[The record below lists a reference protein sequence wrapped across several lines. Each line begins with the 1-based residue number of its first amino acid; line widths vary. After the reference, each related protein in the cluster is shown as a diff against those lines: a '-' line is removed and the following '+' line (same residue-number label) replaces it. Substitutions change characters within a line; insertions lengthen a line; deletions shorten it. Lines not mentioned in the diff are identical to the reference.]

1 MGSLMANNGTGERL
15 PRSEH
20 ELIDRD
26 SVIDFEFEG
35 RQISAYKG
43 DTVGSAVTAVGI
55 DILSRSFKYHRPR
68 GMLCAA
74 GNCPNC
80 LMTVDGIPNVR
91 SCTMQVQ
98 PGMKV
103 KRQNAWPSVDHDY
116 GSLLDRMDRLLPVGF
131 YYKAFHK
138 PKFLW
143 DLIRPIV
150 RRIAGLGRIDIFSD
164 GGPGYSHRNMQ
175 ADVAVI
181 GGGLAGMVAAIE
193 AADAGLDVVLIDD
206 QQVLGGHLLSDTTRY
221 SGIDGLGDGT
231 GQEIAES
238 LRERVQVQKGIHVLS
253 GASAFGY
260 YQDNLVAIRQ
270 GFESIQLRACRVV
283 MATGAFEVPFQ
294 FENNDRPGVMLAS
307 GVLRMARLFGVPP
320 GKRAV
325 IVTDNAAGYSS
336 ALNLLDAGIEIA
348 ALLDLRSGADTS
360 DVGDAVRKA
369 GIEVLAGYRVVS
381 ASGTKRVSRVKV
393 IAPDSSTRVLKCD
406 LICMAG
412 VPQPAN
418 GLLLQQP
425 GVSVEFDEQLRESVP
440 TQLPDNVFTAGDING
455 FHELGIVFGQGVAA
469 GRQVAGVSDDDSSQ
483 LRALESEYRSG
494 LRLLGGSVSGGNAK
508 KEFVCLCED
517 VSTKDIGVAIREGF
531 GDIQT
536 LKRYTT
542 STMGPCQGK
551 MCHKAFVEATAI
563 HTGGSIAATGA
574 TTARPPA
581 QGVPLGA
588 LAGPGHMPLK
598 RTPLDENHRSAGAEM
613 VELGPWLRAHNYG
626 SPQDEAL
633 TVRERVGI
641 IDVSTL
647 GKLDVRGADA
657 GKLLDK
663 VYTHRF
669 SNLREGRIRYG
680 LLCGENGAI
689 MDDGTVTRLSEDH
702 YFVSTTT
709 GNVDA
714 IEDWFNWWLAGTGMD
729 VFVTN
734 VTSSYGAI
742 NVAGPRA
749 REALSK
755 LTDVDLSSDAF
766 GYMRSVGG
774 SVAGVPCIF
783 LRIGFVGEVGWE
795 LHFPSEYA
803 QHLWK
808 ALMEAG
814 AEYGIGP
821 FGLEAQRILRLEKGH
836 IIVSQDTDAV
846 TDPLDAGMRWAVRFD
861 KPDFIGRAGLAAN
874 RERGS
879 ESKLVGFVM
888 RGDLVPEDGQPI
900 VENGGPIGRVTS
912 SRLSPTLKKGFGLG
926 WVPEKLAEEG
936 AEILI
941 RIGDKDWPAVVATE
955 PIYDP
960 EGERLRS

>member
-1 MGSLMANNGTGERL
+1 
-15 PRSEH
+15 
-20 ELIDRD
+20 
-26 SVIDFEFEG
+26 
-35 RQISAYKG
+35 
-43 DTVGSAVTAVGI
+43 
-55 DILSRSFKYHRPR
+55 
-68 GMLCAA
+68 
-74 GNCPNC
+74 
-80 LMTVDGIPNVR
+80 
-91 SCTMQVQ
+91 
-98 PGMKV
+98 
-103 KRQNAWPSVDHDY
+103 
-116 GSLLDRMDRLLPVGF
+116 
-131 YYKAFHK
+131 
-138 PKFLW
+138 
-143 DLIRPIV
+143 
-150 RRIAGLGRIDIFSD
+150 
-164 GGPGYSHRNMQ
+164 
-175 ADVAVI
+175 
-181 GGGLAGMVAAIE
+181 
-193 AADAGLDVVLIDD
+193 
-206 QQVLGGHLLSDTTRY
+206 
-221 SGIDGLGDGT
+221 
-231 GQEIAES
+231 
-238 LRERVQVQKGIHVLS
+238 
-253 GASAFGY
+253 
-260 YQDNLVAIRQ
+260 
-270 GFESIQLRACRVV
+270 
-283 MATGAFEVPFQ
+283 
-294 FENNDRPGVMLAS
+294 
-307 GVLRMARLFGVPP
+307 
-320 GKRAV
+320 
-325 IVTDNAAGYSS
+325 
-336 ALNLLDAGIEIA
+336 
-348 ALLDLRSGADTS
+348 
-360 DVGDAVRKA
+360 
-369 GIEVLAGYRVVS
+369 
-381 ASGTKRVSRVKV
+381 
-393 IAPDSSTRVLKCD
+393 
-406 LICMAG
+406 
-412 VPQPAN
+412 
-418 GLLLQQP
+418 
-425 GVSVEFDEQLRESVP
+425 
-440 TQLPDNVFTAGDING
+440 
-455 FHELGIVFGQGVAA
+455 
-469 GRQVAGVSDDDSSQ
+469 
-483 LRALESEYRSG
+483 
-494 LRLLGGSVSGGNAK
+494 
-508 KEFVCLCED
+508 
-517 VSTKDIGVAIREGF
+517 
-531 GDIQT
+531 
-536 LKRYTT
+536 
-542 STMGPCQGK
+542 
-551 MCHKAFVEATAI
+551 
-563 HTGGSIAATGA
+563 
-574 TTARPPA
+574 
-581 QGVPLGA
+581 
-588 LAGPGHMPLK
+588 MPLK

-714 IEDWFNWWLAGTGMD
+714 IEDWFNWWLAGTDMD

>member
-1 MGSLMANNGTGERL
+1 MANKGTGERL
-15 PRSEH
+15 TRSEH

-26 SVIDFEFEG
+26 AVIEFEFEG
-35 RQISAYKG
+35 RRVSAYQG

-103 KRQNAWPSVDHDY
+103 KRQNAWPSVDHDI

-143 DLIRPIV
+143 DIMRPIV
-150 RRIAGLGRIDIFSD
+150 RRIAGLGKIDISSD
-164 GGPGYSHRNMQ
+164 GGPRYSHRNMQ

-181 GGGLAGMVAAIE
+181 GGGPAGMAAALE

-206 QQVLGGHLLSDTTRY
+206 QPALGGHLLSDTARY
-221 SGIDGLGDGT
+221 EGIEGVGDGT
-231 GQEIAES
+231 GQEIADS
-238 LRERVQVQKGIHVLS
+238 LRGRVVAQSGIRVLS

-260 YQDNLVAIRQ
+260 YQDNLIAVRQ
-270 GFESIQLRACRVV
+270 GLESIQLRAGRVV

-307 GVLRMARLFGVPP
+307 GALRMARLYGVPP
-320 GKRAV
+320 GKRALV
-325 IVTDNAAGYSS
+325 VTDNDGGYSS
-336 ALNLLDAGIEIA
+336 ALNLIDAELEIA
-348 ALLDLRSGADTS
+348 ALVDLRSDAGTS

-381 ASGTKRVSRVKV
+381 ASGKKRVSWVKV
-393 IAPDSSTRVLKCD
+393 MAPDSSTRVLKCD
-406 LICMAG
+406 LVCMAG

-425 GVSVEFDEQLRESVP
+425 GVEVEYDEQLRESVP
-440 TQLPDNVFTAGDING
+440 ARLPGTVFTAGDING
-455 FHELGIVFGQGVAA
+455 FHDLGIVFGQGVAA
-469 GRQVAGVSDDDSSQ
+469 GRKAAGVADDGSSQ
-483 LRALESEYRSG
+483 LSALEGEYRNG
-494 LRLLGGSVSGGNAK
+494 LRLSGDSASGGSAK

-563 HTGGSIAATGA
+563 HTGGTIAATGA

-598 RTPLDENHRSAGAEM
+598 RTPLDAVHRAAGAEM

-669 SNLREGRIRYG
+669 SNLKEGRIRYG
-680 LLCGENGAI
+680 LLCGENGVI

-734 VTSSYGAI
+734 VTSAYGAI

-749 REALSK
+749 RETLSK

-766 GYMRSVGG
+766 GYMRSFSGA
-774 SVAGVPCIF
+774 VAGVPCIF
-783 LRIGFVGEVGWE
+783 LRIGFVGETGWE

-803 QHLWK
+803 EHLWK

-836 IIVSQDTDAV
+836 IIVSQDTDAA

-874 RERGS
+874 RKRES
-879 ESKLVGFVM
+879 EEKLVGFVM
-888 RGDLVPEDGQPI
+888 RGDFVPEDGQPI
-900 VENGGPIGRVTS
+900 VESGVPIGRVTS

-941 RIGDKDWPAVVATE
+941 RSGDKDWPAVVATE

-960 EGERLRS
+960 KGERLRN